1 MFDYFGVL
9 ISVILGLALTHLL
22 RGLGRI
28 IQMRHETRSYWVH
41 IVWTINVVIFVLA
54 IWWGMYWWKG
64 LMDWT
69 VEWFFFIA
77 MYAVTIFMWA
87 YVLFPAEFAPGV
99 DFEAFFYANRRWF
112 FGLQTVVVL
121 MDLPETLQKAAMHLR
136 PVPPQY
142 LYVIAARLL
151 IVRAEFEQLRQRP
164 SEFIDVERRSNIPL
178 GMSRSPESGSQL
190 LMRAAIVQSFSREV
204 NISG

>member
-142 LYVIAARLL
+142 LYVIAGLVLISVVALITERRRVHAVLCIAWLFTILSYLFFSSLERIGARL
-151 IVRAEFEQLRQRP
+151 
-164 SEFIDVERRSNIPL
+164 
-178 GMSRSPESGSQL
+178 
-190 LMRAAIVQSFSREV
+190 
-204 NISG
+204 